1 MRCISRRFVWM
12 SLAAL
17 GLSPVGYVLA
27 QDRSAAKPNAKKNEG
42 GELQRVEGVILQAKP
57 FSIHAADSAE
67 VDDADPEKGRPALR
81 YRLTINTEIPWS
93 DYVRDEAVNPAKA
106 KKEGKKDPAPK
117 TKESVAIEGQP
128 EAPPNETFVDI
139 SPATKIELRYRSST
153 DESDDGAPT
162 VEAAEALQRDPS
174 EKAKGDEKTKRIA
187 AKPVAVAPKDLRVG
201 QYVIV
206 EYQRGTAENPATK
219 IIVLRPVGG
228 ADTSAQ
234 AEETKPEVPKKP

>member
-1 MRCISRRFVWM
+1 MHCISRRFVWM

-17 GLSPVGYVLA
+17 GLSPAGYVLA
-27 QDRSAAKPNAKKNEG
+27 QDRPAARPTAKKSEE

-57 FSIHAADSAE
+57 FSIQADDSAQVE
-67 VDDADPEKGRPALR
+67 DTAPEKGKPASR

-93 DYVRDEAVNPAKA
+93 DYVRDEAVGPAKA
-106 KKEGKKDPAPK
+106 KSEGKKDTAPK

-128 EAPPNETFVDI
+128 AAPPNETFIDI
-139 SPATKIELRYRSST
+139 TPTTEIELRYRSST

-162 VEAAEALQRDPS
+162 VEAAEALQRDPA
-174 EKAKGDEKTKRIA
+174 EKAKGDEKTRRIA

-206 EYQRGTAENPATK
+206 EFRRSPAQNPATR
-219 IIVLRPVGG
+219 IIVLKPVGG

-234 AEETKPEVPKKP
+234 AEEAKPVVPKKH